1 MKLYIIRHG
10 ETGWNKS
17 LRLQGQTDI
26 ALNDNG
32 RLLAQVTARALQNV
46 SFDFC
51 ITSPLIRAKETAQIV
66 LDGRPV
72 SIFEDERIQEIGFGT
87 YEGKR
92 VKNEIGVITDPVFEN
107 FFHRPAAYQPPKGG
121 ETLQEFCARVAS
133 FLKELAEN
141 PDFAQ
146 KTILISTHG
155 AASRAMLTVIK
166 QHDMADFWD
175 VGVPP
180 NCAVT
185 IAEYDANPN
194 LQTCH
199 SSTNAAPCWV
209 IKEQDTIYYEN
220 S

>member
-10 ETGWNKS
+10 ETDWNKS

-51 ITSPLIRAKETAQIV
+51 ITSPLIRAKETAKLV
-66 LDGRPV
+66 LDSRSVP
-72 SIFEDERIQEIGFGT
+72 IFEDARIQEIGFGT

-92 VKNEIGVITDPVFEN
+92 VKNEFGVITDPIFEN
-107 FFHRPAAYQPPKGG
+107 FFHCPAAYQPPKDG
-121 ETLQEFCARVAS
+121 ETLQQLCDRTAA
-133 FLKELAEN
+133 FLRELADN
-141 PDFAQ
+141 QDFAQ
-146 KTILISTHG
+146 KTILVSTHG

-166 QHDMADFWD
+166 QHAMADFWV

-185 IAEYDANPN
+185 IAEYQANSSV
-194 LQTCH
+194 QTCH

-209 IKEQDTIYYEN
+209 IKEQDKIYYEN
-220 S
+220 I